1 MGFWV
6 TYVNILIH
14 VAYIN
19 KEAYVYCRVL
29 INVYNYIS
37 TNYLLVYHYKS
48 FISSFTNLVN

>member
-19 KEAYVYCRVL
+19 KEAHVKCRVL
-29 INVYNYIS
+29 INVYNYIR